1 MAINWI
7 AMAISAALAV
17 GSAVVSAKAAAVT
30 QRNVNRALIRGMDE
44 QDAIDK
50 KQREVV
56 AALLPEVDQSAQDQF
71 LTEEDKKIAAS
82 MAKTSKAG
90 KKSRQTDIAIAGK
103 LTSFKGERR
112 ASKKESEARYAE
124 KRFHLARFLAP
135 NAVALYLDPKLN
147 ESASE
152 IREYGVQKGAAGR
165 IANIDAQWQQHNSA
179 GGLKALST
187 ALSVASTL
195 VAVGWGTTA
204 DAAAKTA
211 TVDAATKAAAVGGTQ
226 AGIQASK
233 VAAQSALGAG
243 SLSAGSKAAY
253 STLSGATQLAPAA
266 GTNLLA
272 PAIALSPHAM
282 TQGITGLTQPMV
294 NAGSSGAREGIITST
309 GSMPYGPGTVPGMSM
324 RNATDAQRRLLV
336 ESGVPW
342 NEVYGPDIGGNR
354 LWQGPTRGIVKEFG
368 WQTPSSGYTSPT
380 TY

>member
-1 MAINWI
+1 
-7 AMAISAALAV
+7 MAISAALAV

-135 NAVALYLDPKLN
+135 NAVALYLDPKIN

-204 DAAAKTA
+204 DAAVKTTATEGAKQAAIAGGIEGAKTA
-211 TVDAATKAAAVGGTQ
+211 AT
-226 AGIQASK
+226 
-233 VAAQSALGAG
+233 QSALGI
-243 SLSAGSKAAY
+243 SQSAGSKAAFSTISGQAAHSFPQVASSFMTAPEKALFASGSIWGGTPATVAKTVPAVSPQAAQGTVADWSLSNPDGTTAMPLWGQKSKPPYY
-253 STLSGATQLAPAA
+253 ST
-266 GTNLLA
+266 
-272 PAIALSPHAM
+272 
-282 TQGITGLTQPMV
+282 
-294 NAGSSGAREGIITST
+294 NAFFPSNQYNYR
-309 GSMPYGPGTVPGMSM
+309 M
-324 RNATDAQRRLLV
+324 R
-336 ESGVPW
+336 
-342 NEVYGPDIGGNR
+342 
-354 LWQGPTRGIVKEFG
+354 
-368 WQTPSSGYTSPT
+368 
-380 TY
+380 

>member
-1 MAINWI
+1 MAI
-7 AMAISAALAV
+7 AAALAV

-56 AALLPEVDQSAQDQF
+56 KALLPEVDQGAQDEF
-71 LTEEDKKIAAS
+71 LTEEDKKVVAS
-82 MAKTSKAG
+82 LAKTSKAG
-90 KKSRQTDIAIAGK
+90 RKSRQTDIGIAGK
-103 LTSFKGERR
+103 LTTFKGERR
-112 ASKKESEARYAE
+112 ASKKDSEAKYAE
-124 KRFHLARFLAP
+124 RRFHLARYLAP
-135 NAVALYLDPKLN
+135 NAVALFLDPKLN
-147 ESASE
+147 MSASE

-204 DAAAKTA
+204 DAAVKTVA
-211 TVDAATKAAAVGGTQ
+211 TDAAIKGATVGGTQ
-226 AGIQASK
+226 AGIAASK

-253 STLSGATQLAPAA
+253 STLSGLTQLAPTA
-266 GTNLLA
+266 NLLA
-272 PAIALSPHAM
+272 PTIALSPHAM
-282 TQGITGLTQPMV
+282 TQGIAGLTQPIV

-309 GSMPYGPGTVPGMSM
+309 SPDATKAKAFMNSEIYGTDIPGKTMGRKFRLGVEERDLGWMPTFS
-324 RNATDAQRRLLV
+324 N
-336 ESGVPW
+336 
-342 NEVYGPDIGGNR
+342 IGR
-354 LWQGPTRGIVKEFG
+354 
-368 WQTPSSGYTSPT
+368 
-380 TY
+380 

>member
-1 MAINWI
+1 MAINWV

-17 GSAVVSAKAAAVT
+17 GSAVVSARAAAVT
-30 QRNVNRALIRGMDE
+30 QRNVSRALIRGMDE
-44 QDAIDK
+44 QDEIDR

-56 AALLPEVDQSAQDQF
+56 KALLPEVDQSAQDQF

-135 NAVALYLDPKLN
+135 NAVALYLDPKIN
-147 ESASE
+147 ESASS

-165 IANIDAQWQQHNSA
+165 IANIDAQWQSQNSA

-204 DAAAKTA
+204 DAAVKTTATEGAKQAAIAGGIEGAKTA
-211 TVDAATKAAAVGGTQ
+211 AT
-226 AGIQASK
+226 
-233 VAAQSALGAG
+233 QSALGI
-243 SLSAGSKAAY
+243 SQSAGSKAAF
-253 STLSGATQLAPAA
+253 STLSGATQLPQTAA
-266 GTNLLA
+266 SFMTMPEKLA
-272 PAIALSPHAM
+272 
-282 TQGITGLTQPMV
+282 V
-294 NAGSSGAREGIITST
+294 SSGSLFGNKPFPVSNYSPAFS
-309 GSMPYGPGTVPGMSM
+309 PPDAAAKGTVADWSLG
-324 RNATDAQRRLLV
+324 N
-336 ESGVPW
+336 
-342 NEVYGPDIGGNR
+342 PDGTT
-354 LWQGPTRGIVKEFG
+354 PMGIWDKR
-368 WQTPSSGYTSPT
+368 SPT
-380 TY
+380 WYQYPSQFFPKPTTGVR

>member
-1 MAINWI
+1 
-7 AMAISAALAV
+7 MAISAALAV
-17 GSAVVSAKAAAVT
+17 GSAVVSAQAAAVT

-44 QDAIDK
+44 QDEIDR

-56 AALLPEVDQSAQDQF
+56 KALLPEVDQSAQDQF

-135 NAVALYLDPKLN
+135 NAVALYLDPKIN
-147 ESASE
+147 ESASS

-165 IANIDAQWQQHNSA
+165 IANIDAQWQSQNSA

-204 DAAAKTA
+204 EAGVKEGVKT
-211 TVDAATKAAAVGGTQ
+211 AATKAAVGTATSGST
-226 AGIQASK
+226 I
-233 VAAQSALGAG
+233 AANTALSTEA
-243 SLSAGSKAAY
+243 SKAALTSGQLKNAY
-253 STLSGATQLAPAA
+253 SAASSFMPSDRIVASFIGPTHPGMAMQGIPAA
-266 GTNLLA
+266 ASKTVPAFSNPSAAQGNVSTWSLDNSLGKTNMGYTVPQA
-272 PAIALSPHAM
+272 
-282 TQGITGLTQPMV
+282 
-294 NAGSSGAREGIITST
+294 
-309 GSMPYGPGTVPGMSM
+309 PYGLGWGNPLPY
-324 RNATDAQRRLLV
+324 ATTKPFQPPRL
-336 ESGVPW
+336 
-342 NEVYGPDIGGNR
+342 Y
-354 LWQGPTRGIVKEFG
+354 
-368 WQTPSSGYTSPT
+368 
-380 TY
+380 

>member
-1 MAINWI
+1 MAINWV

-17 GSAVVSAKAAAVT
+17 GSAVVSAQAAAVT
-30 QRNVNRALIRGMDE
+30 QRNVSRALIRGMDE
-44 QDAIDK
+44 QDEIDR

-56 AALLPEVDQSAQDQF
+56 KALLPEVDQSAQDQF

-135 NAVALYLDPKLN
+135 NAVALYLDPKIN
-147 ESASE
+147 ESASS

-204 DAAAKTA
+204 DAAVKEGTKEAIKQTA
-211 TVDAATKAAAVGGTQ
+211 IAGTIEGAKAAAT
-226 AGIQASK
+226 
-233 VAAQSALGAG
+233 QSALGI
-243 SLSAGSKAAY
+243 SQSAGSKAAFSTLAGQTQMVAPSMASGFMTAPETALFASGSMWGGTPATVAKTVPTVSPQAAQGTVADWSLSNQDGTTAMGLWGQKSKPPYY
-253 STLSGATQLAPAA
+253 ST
-266 GTNLLA
+266 
-272 PAIALSPHAM
+272 
-282 TQGITGLTQPMV
+282 
-294 NAGSSGAREGIITST
+294 NAFFPSNQYNYR
-309 GSMPYGPGTVPGMSM
+309 M
-324 RNATDAQRRLLV
+324 R
-336 ESGVPW
+336 
-342 NEVYGPDIGGNR
+342 
-354 LWQGPTRGIVKEFG
+354 
-368 WQTPSSGYTSPT
+368 
-380 TY
+380 